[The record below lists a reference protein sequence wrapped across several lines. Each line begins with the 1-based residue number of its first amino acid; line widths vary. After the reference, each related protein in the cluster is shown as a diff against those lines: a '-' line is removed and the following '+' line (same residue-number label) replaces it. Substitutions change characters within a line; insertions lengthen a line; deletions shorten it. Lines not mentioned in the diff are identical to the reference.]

1 MFIYGLYA
9 INSAGTNNTIE
20 TPSKK
25 SESDIEMLTFHQ
37 RPKSYS
43 ICGQNHVIDSV
54 KNIINSKSLSCLVK
68 QMKNDEQKDESSDLD
83 EKKPCEP
90 EEIIL
95 KSKKYRENLLI
106 FERNVENL
114 SKKAE
119 LEQLESFIFN
129 SYEPNSGGGSLQT
142 NSEAK
147 IISLLQKRRHTT
159 FFQNNSP
166 LKQSMGLLT
175 VNEEHPH
182 ENDNLD
188 SLLECQEGEKSSRK
202 FSIIDMSKRLFKNFT
217 FNGRAQTRPKFNSPQ
232 ESKSSTRKNSRTSYN
247 ELVDR
252 YYLVRKKKSSLGE
265 VQLKK

>member
-9 INSAGTNNTIE
+9 INSAGTNNSE
-20 TPSKK
+20 TPSRK
-25 SESDIEMLTFHQ
+25 SESDIEMSIFHQ

-54 KNIINSKSLSCLVK
+54 KNLINSKSLSCLVK
-68 QMKNDEQKDESSDLD
+68 SVKNDEQKDESLYLD
-83 EKKPCEP
+83 QRKSCES

-95 KSKKYRENLLI
+95 KSKKYKENLLI

-129 SYEPNSGGGSLQT
+129 SYEPNSGGSLQT

-175 VNEEHPH
+175 VNEENLHDN
-182 ENDNLD
+182 NDNLD

-217 FNGRAQTRPKFNSPQ
+217 FNGRPQTRPKFNSPQ